1 MTPASAVTSCG
12 ILEELWRVVKSRD
25 EERPTSSYTVKL
37 LEAGLPY
44 IARKV
49 GEEAVE
55 VVVAAL
61 SESSDRLVAEAAD
74 LLYHLTV
81 LLYARGV
88 EWRRVFE
95 ELEARRRGRQG
106 GEAEDRRD
114 RPG

>member
-1 MTPASAVTSCG
+1 MTGCA
-12 ILEELWRVVKSRD
+12 ILEELWSIVRSRD
-25 EERPTSSYTVKL
+25 VERPSGSYTVRL
-37 LEAGLPY
+37 LEAGLPL

-61 SESSDRLVAEAAD
+61 AEDEDRLVSEVAD

-95 ELEARRRGRQG
+95 ELEARRRGRRG
-106 GEAEDRRD
+106 GEAEDGGD